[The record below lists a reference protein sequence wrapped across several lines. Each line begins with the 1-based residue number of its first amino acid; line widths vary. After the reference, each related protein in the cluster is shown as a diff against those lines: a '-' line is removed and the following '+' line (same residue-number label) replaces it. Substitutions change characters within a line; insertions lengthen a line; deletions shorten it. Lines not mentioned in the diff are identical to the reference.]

1 MRQCVM
7 GEKGT
12 TMTKLSAG
20 AAVLAVIAVLGATA
34 WVALSPNAEDA
45 FAACSAGQVAGGAA
59 AIGGPFTL
67 VDQTGKT
74 VTDAEVITRPTLI
87 YFGYAFCP
95 DVCPV
100 DNARN
105 AEAVDILEER
115 GLDVNLVFVSVDPG
129 RDTPEALAEYAAN
142 LHPRMVA
149 LTGTDDQISKAS
161 QAYKAYFKV
170 QDSGDEFYLVD
181 HSTFTY
187 LMLPDTGFADF
198 FRREVTP
205 DEMADRVACFIG
217 EA

>member
-1 MRQCVM
+1 
-7 GEKGT
+7 
-12 TMTKLSAG
+12 MTKLLAG
-20 AAVLAVIAVLGATA
+20 AAVLAVTAVLGATA
-34 WVALSPNAEDA
+34 WVTLSGRNDDS
-45 FAACSAGQVAGGAA
+45 FAACRGGQVAGGAA

-74 VTDAEVITRPTLI
+74 VTDADVITRPTLI
-87 YFGYAFCP
+87 YFGYAYCP
-95 DVCPV
+95 DVCPI

-115 GLDVNLVFVSVDPG
+115 GVDVNLVFVSVDPK
-129 RDTPEALAEYAAN
+129 RDTPEALADYAAN
-142 LHPRMVA
+142 LHPRMIA
-149 LTGTDDQISKAS
+149 LTGSDDQITKAS
-161 QAYKAYFKV
+161 QAYKAYFKL

-187 LMLPDTGFADF
+187 LMLPETGFADF

-205 DEMADRVACFIG
+205 DEMADRIACFAG